1 MMKLPE
7 WYENMLIKEYGIELK
22 DKIVD
27 GYNKKRVTSF
37 RANKLKVKDNFVE
50 NELNKLNIKF
60 NKYENIQNSFIV
72 DNNVELN
79 DKLRFSTMYENG
91 EIYIQS
97 LSSMLPPLILD
108 SKEGEDILDM
118 TAAPG
123 GKTTEIAALT
133 DNRAN
138 ITAIEMN
145 NSRFEKMK
153 FNIEKQGANVYCL
166 KQDARLIS
174 DYMKFDKILL
184 DAPCSGSGTLNTN
197 TNFEKYFTPQLINK
211 TINLQEK
218 LLTKAL
224 KIAKKGSI
232 IIYSTCSILKE
243 ENEEILRKVIKKS
256 ESEIV
261 PIEMKEDQYL
271 KFLPTNIKGTI
282 CVMPNEFFEGFFIS
296 KIKKL

>member
-7 WYENMLIKEYGIELK
+7 WYENMLIKEYGVELK

-27 GYNKKRVTSF
+27 GYYKKRATSF
-37 RANKLKVKDNFVE
+37 RANKLKVKDGFVE
-50 NELNKLNIKF
+50 KELNKLDIKF
-60 NKYENIQNSFIV
+60 NKYEKIQNSFII
-72 DNNVELN
+72 DNNAKLN
-79 DKLRFSTMYENG
+79 DKLRASTIYENG

-108 SKEGEDILDM
+108 PK
-118 TAAPG
+118 PG

-133 DNRAN
+133 DNGAN

-145 NSRFEKMK
+145 NARFEKMK

-174 DYMKFDKILL
+174 DFMKFDKILL

-197 TNFEKYFTPQLINK
+197 TNFEKYFTPQLIKK
-211 TINLQEK
+211 TIGLQEK

-243 ENEEILRKVIKKS
+243 ENEEILRKVINKS
-256 ESEIV
+256 ESDIV
-261 PIEMKEDQYL
+261 PIEIKEDECL
-271 KFLPTNIKGTI
+271 KFLPTNINGTI